1 MEHQMLTISSP
12 PHITGND
19 TTKKRMRDVLIA
31 LAPAFLF
38 GVYYYGFRG
47 LMITVLAI
55 VAAVAAE
62 ALYQRA
68 VGKKVTIN
76 DLSAVLTGL
85 LLAFN
90 LPPAVPFWIPVLGS
104 FFAIIVVKQLF
115 GGLGQNFI
123 NPALGARAFLLASFP
138 VHMTNWTFS
147 EASYQIVDGVAG
159 ATYLN
164 IIKRVPEFTPEQ
176 SDYMALLFGKVGG
189 CIGEVSAAALI
200 AGGAYLLVRR
210 VINWRIPV
218 FYIGS
223 FAVCAFVFG
232 RQGFFAGE
240 FILFEVLAGGLML
253 GAFFMATDYATS
265 PITPNG
271 KIIFAIGCGF
281 LAVMIRFYS
290 GYPEGICYSILIM
303 NIFVPFLDKY
313 TRPRIYGRRK
323 KA

>member
-1 MEHQMLTISSP
+1 
-12 PHITGND
+12 
-19 TTKKRMRDVLIA
+19 MRDVLIA
-31 LAPAFLF
+31 LTPALLF
-38 GVYYYGFRG
+38 GAYFYGFQG

-62 ALYQRA
+62 ALYQRIL
-68 VGKKVTIN
+68 GKKVTIN

-90 LPPAVPFWIPVLGS
+90 LPPAVPFWIPILGS

-138 VHMTNWTFS
+138 VHMTSWTFS
-147 EASYQIVDGVAG
+147 ESSYQIVDGIAG

-164 IIKRVPEFTPEQ
+164 ILKRAPEFVPDQ
-176 SDYMALLFGKVGG
+176 ADYMAVLFGKVGG

-200 AGGAYLLVRR
+200 AGGIYLLVRR

-223 FAVCAFVFG
+223 FAVFAFVFG

-240 FILFEVLAGGLML
+240 FILFEMLSGGLML

-290 GYPEGICYSILIM
+290 GYPEGVCYSILIM
-303 NIFVPFLDKY
+303 NIFVPFIDKY
-313 TRPRIYGRRK
+313 TRPRIYGKRKEGRK